1 VHRRSLILIAVV
13 AIILLAGTAGGI
25 VAASAQGGS
34 LSTITPAKLIANV
47 AQHAEETTSISG
59 NITWKNNL
67 LGLSMLSFGGQ
78 GAGDLTSLLSGGE
91 GRLWLQGGKLRAEI
105 QGAMGDT
112 VVSGNAETGKI
123 WLYSSGKNTATEYSL
138 PTKPAGA
145 DATTLPSAATSAKD
159 PVAAIEQFIEKM
171 APVATLAVNGE
182 VEVAGRNCYVLSI
195 IPKADN
201 TILGSAQVAID
212 GDTYV
217 PLKLD
222 LYAKATADPVLTV
235 GFAKVSYDEIGTSV
249 FEFTPPANAT
259 VEHKELT
266 LPDFGFGEDSG
277 GSSHQDVKG
286 NKPVELSLAEA
297 AAKAGFTPPAAQS
310 DDPNLAFAGAY
321 VIPAKELDLSSLLG
335 VLGGAG
341 SAGSGFA
348 LPSLLP
354 QELTSA
360 QMTLGPTVIQR
371 YGQGLGSVVL
381 IEMKTPALLSAQLEQ
396 LLNSVP
402 LFSRTTAG
410 GITIT
415 QFNTALSSAAL
426 WSRDGLLILAA
437 GSVSQTDLMEF
448 IASVR

>member
-1 VHRRSLILIAVV
+1 V

-25 VAASAQGGS
+25 VAANAQGGS
-34 LSTITPAKLIANV
+34 LSTLTPAELIANV

-78 GAGDLTSLLSGGE
+78 GTGDLTSLLAGGE
-91 GRLWLQGGKLRAEI
+91 GRLWIQDGKLRAEI

-112 VVSGNAETGKI
+112 VISGDAKTGKV

-138 PTKPAGA
+138 PTEPANTNA
-145 DATTLPSAATSAKD
+145 ITLPSTATSVKD
-159 PVAAIEQFIEKM
+159 PVSMIEQFIQKM
-171 APVATLAVNGE
+171 APVATLAVSGE
-182 VEVAGRNCYVLSI
+182 VEVAGRSCYVLSI

-201 TILGSAQVAID
+201 TLFGSAQVAID
-212 GDTYV
+212 GETYV

-235 GFAKVSYDEIGTSV
+235 GFAKVSYDQISDSV
-249 FEFTPPANAT
+249 LNFAPPANAT

-266 LPDFGFGEDSG
+266 LPDLGFHENGND
-277 GSSHQDVKG
+277 SSHQDATAG
-286 NKPVELSLAEA
+286 TPAALTLAEA
-297 AAKAGFTPPAAQS
+297 AAKAGFTPPAART
-310 DDPNLAFAGAY
+310 DDPALAFAGAY
-321 VIPAKELDLSSLLG
+321 VIPAKELDLSSLLDE
-335 VLGGAG
+335 LGNAG
-341 SAGSGFA
+341 SVGSGFT

-354 QELTSA
+354 QAFVTSA
-360 QMTLGPTVIQR
+360 PVTLGPTVIQR

-381 IEMKTPALLSAQLEQ
+381 IEMKAPAVLSAQLEQ
-396 LLNSVP
+396 LLGSVP
-402 LFSRTTAG
+402 LFSRTSAG
-410 GITIT
+410 GTTIT

-426 WSRDGLLILAA
+426 WGQDGLLILAA